1 VWQAGGTAVRA
12 ELQDAANKIG
22 PMAASAV
29 SRAARFVSFLLDD
42 AGRTGLGG
50 RHSTTGVA
58 VVSAA
63 RLPAHDLA
71 PDVADHAPSPF
82 DEAVVTGPKVRDK
95 AGRSCGHV
103 PAHYLNCSL
112 KRSMRGL

>member
-1 VWQAGGTAVRA
+1 
-12 ELQDAANKIG
+12 LQDAINKIG

-29 SRAARFVSFLLDD
+29 SRAARFVFFLLDE

-50 RHSTTGVA
+50 RHSTAGVA

-95 AGRSCGHV
+95 AGRSCGLI
-103 PAHYLNCSL
+103 PAHYFNCSL